1 MRFGTPRTI
10 LAALV
15 LAAAA
20 VLVQPAFLRQDT
32 MPPGFRADVL
42 VVGGSPAGVAAA
54 LAAARQGM
62 VVVLV
67 ESRPF
72 LGTVM
77 TGAMLNMVDVSRGLN
92 GENLIEGI
100 FLEIYREIGGITFDP
115 RRVRIILRNKVE
127 AEPGIVSMLGIE
139 HTEPI
144 VVNGRVAGAS
154 VRLVDQAMV
163 PIHAAVTVD
172 ATDDGDMAAA
182 SGVPFTYGRETSGL
196 DRRAM
201 PATLIYRLTGVDW
214 PEIVR
219 HAHAHRRGR
228 QPSGA
233 FNGYAWGFR
242 EAMRG
247 YHPAEGRLSA
257 HDLNIG
263 RLPDGTVLINSLQI
277 HDMDGTDPSSRA
289 DGYARAVQ
297 EIPNKVSYLRA
308 NVPGFAGAQL
318 VEVAPELYIRETR
331 HLAGLYTLTGKD
343 ILDRSRF
350 WDRIGASSY
359 PIDLHQYVKGE
370 RYPYRPAR
378 REYTIPLRSLI
389 TARID
394 GLFVASR
401 AFSATYQAAGSARV
415 IPTTMAMG
423 EGVGVAA
430 AVAVARGVTP
440 HQLAQRQDLVQE
452 VQQRLLRVGAR
463 IDY

>member
-1 MRFGTPRTI
+1 M
-10 LAALV
+10 LV
-15 LAAAA
+15 I
-20 VLVQPAFLRQDT
+20 
-32 MPPGFRADVL
+32 
-42 VVGGSPAGVAAA
+42 GGSPSGVAAA

-72 LGTVM
+72 LGTV
-77 TGAMLNMVDVSRGLN
+77 TSGAMLNMLDMSRGPN
-92 GENLIEGI
+92 GENLIKGI
-100 FLEIYREIGGITFDP
+100 FLEIYDEIGGITFDP
-115 RRVRIILRNKVE
+115 RRVRTILRNKIE
-127 AEPGIVSMLGIE
+127 AEPGIVSLLGIE

-144 VVNGRVAGAS
+144 IVEGRAAGAW
-154 VRLVDQAMV
+154 VRLSDQAMT
-163 PIHAAVTVD
+163 PIHAVVTVD
-172 ATDDGDMAAA
+172 ATDDGDLAAA
-182 SGVPFTYGRETSGL
+182 SGVPFTYGREASGL

-201 PATLIYRLTGVDW
+201 PATLMYRVAGVDW
-214 PEIVR
+214 SEIVR
-219 HAHAHRRGR
+219 HARAHRRGR

-233 FNGYAWGFR
+233 FHGYAWGFR

-247 YHPAEGRLSA
+247 YHPAGGRLSA

-263 RLPDGTVLINSLQI
+263 KLPDGTVLINSLQI
-277 HDMDGTDPSSRA
+277 HDVDGTDPASYA
-289 DGYARAVQ
+289 DGYARAAQAV
-297 EIPNKVSYLRA
+297 PNKVSYLRA
-308 NVPGFAGAQL
+308 NVPGFAGARL

-343 ILDRSRF
+343 ILDRARF
-350 WDRIGASSY
+350 WDRVGAASY

-394 GLFVASR
+394 GLFVGSR
-401 AFSATYQAAGSARV
+401 AFSATYQAAASARV

-430 AVAVARGVTP
+430 AVAVAHGVTP
-440 HQLAQRQDLVQE
+440 HQLAQRQDLVRE
-452 VQQRLLRVGAR
+452 VQQRLVRAGAR